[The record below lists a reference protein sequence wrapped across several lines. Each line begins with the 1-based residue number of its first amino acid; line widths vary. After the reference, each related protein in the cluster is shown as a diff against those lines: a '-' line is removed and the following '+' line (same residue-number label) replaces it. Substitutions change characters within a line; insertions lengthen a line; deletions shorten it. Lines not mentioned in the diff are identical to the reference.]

1 MPTEKKAGA
10 SIIFLNSSGKVLLL
24 LRDDKQEIPFPNCWD
39 LLGGHLEEGETAR
52 QCIERE
58 MQEEIEVV
66 LENPPLFRRYDMDD
80 RVEHCFW
87 QRADFDIASLILH
100 EGQRLKWFS
109 EADIQRLADV
119 EVAYNF
125 KGVLLDFFRER
136 PWQSA

>member
-1 MPTEKKAGA
+1 MPEKKAGA

-39 LLGGHLEEGETAR
+39 LLGGHLEEGESAR

-87 QRADFDIASLILH
+87 QHVDFDIANLTLH

-136 PWQSA
+136 PWQFA